1 MVITTDGLDAMAG
14 VIGNSGTAPGYIA
27 IGSGTTAA
35 NIADTTLEKEWDR
48 NGVTSTD
55 LTISKNVTWI
65 GDFSSTEVSG
75 LTFTEFGLLNNAVA
89 GVGNIF
95 NREVVGSIAFEGD
108 RELQVQITYK
118 YL

>member
-1 MVITTDGLDAMAG
+1 MVITTDGLDSMAG

-35 NIADTTLEKEWDR
+35 NIADTSLEKEFDR

-75 LTFTEFGLLNNAVA
+75 LTFTEFGLMNQSTN
-89 GVGNIF
+89 GNIF

-108 RELQVQITYK
+108 RELQIQITYK
-118 YL
+118 YV

>member
-1 MVITTDGLDAMAG
+1 MVITTDGLESMSNI
-14 VIGNSGTAPGYIA
+14 IGASGTVPGYIA
-27 IGSGTTAA
+27 IGSGLTAPT
-35 NIADTTLEKEWDR
+35 IGDTTLEYETDR

-75 LTFTEFGLLNNAVA
+75 LTFTEFGLINNAAA
-89 GVGNIF
+89 GTGNLF

-118 YL
+118 FL